1 LHPSLSTITTTKS
14 NKQNTKTLTQKYHCL
29 LLFFRYGEHGY
40 EMINV
45 TYINDGQTLIATKV
59 TGDESGQVTFTVDVA
74 PRTSSSL
81 SNDDELLRSCSILD
95 PIELDMDAQQR
106 WGRRYL
112 PRFPGRGRVA
122 QSNFID
128 PSWMEG
134 QLILVGDFFS
144 FAWVPIGK
152 QIFFGRPSP
161 ELTIRMM
168 KEVEVGRIQ
177 RGSSNSSSSDGDG
190 EDNIGT
196 MRDVARGML
205 EETYWVEREGAD
217 NYNDT
222 NKSLGGEGSFE

>member
-1 LHPSLSTITTTKS
+1 
-14 NKQNTKTLTQKYHCL
+14 
-29 LLFFRYGEHGY
+29 
-40 EMINV
+40 MINV

-59 TGDESGQVTFTVDVA
+59 TGDENVPRGQVTFTVDVA
-74 PRTSSSL
+74 PHTSSS
-81 SNDDELLRSCSILD
+81 SSTTNDDEILQSRSILD
-95 PIELDMDAQQR
+95 PIELDMDARQR
-106 WGRRYL
+106 WGRRFL

-168 KEVEVGRIQ
+168 KEVEVGMIQ

-190 EDNIGT
+190 EDNIAT

-217 NYNDT
+217 DYNDT

>member
-1 LHPSLSTITTTKS
+1 
-14 NKQNTKTLTQKYHCL
+14 
-29 LLFFRYGEHGY
+29 
-40 EMINV
+40 MINV

-122 QSNFID
+122 QSNFIN

>member
-1 LHPSLSTITTTKS
+1 
-14 NKQNTKTLTQKYHCL
+14 
-29 LLFFRYGEHGY
+29 
-40 EMINV
+40 MINV

>member
-1 LHPSLSTITTTKS
+1 MHPSLSTITTTKS

-29 LLFFRYGEHGY
+29 LLFWYGEHGY

>member
-1 LHPSLSTITTTKS
+1 
-14 NKQNTKTLTQKYHCL
+14 
-29 LLFFRYGEHGY
+29 
-40 EMINV
+40 MINV

-122 QSNFID
+122 QSNFIN

-177 RGSSNSSSSDGDG
+177 QGSSNSSSSDGDG

>member
-1 LHPSLSTITTTKS
+1 
-14 NKQNTKTLTQKYHCL
+14 
-29 LLFFRYGEHGY
+29 
-40 EMINV
+40 
-45 TYINDGQTLIATKV
+45 
-59 TGDESGQVTFTVDVA
+59 
-74 PRTSSSL
+74 
-81 SNDDELLRSCSILD
+81 
-95 PIELDMDAQQR
+95 
-106 WGRRYL
+106 
-112 PRFPGRGRVA
+112 
-122 QSNFID
+122 
-128 PSWMEG
+128 MEG

-168 KEVEVGRIQ
+168 KEVEVGMIQ